1 MALKDK
7 LVNSGIPTVQ
17 PLTTPKPSY
26 TLTDLRNDDEF
37 TMRSERYL
45 KSLGE
50 GDNVDEMFQYFRG
63 SDLNLYDTH
72 KVYRQSKKFT
82 DEQKDDYLYLKNKF
96 DNARVGGIKEKYQ
109 LGVDAA
115 QEIVSDP
122 TILASAF
129 FVPFTGG
136 ASAAGRLAMGAAAKT
151 GLKSMVASN
160 IAKGQALGIPKGV
173 ITAGQVLSKPLSNK
187 ATYGVLA
194 AEGALYAGTFDYV
207 AQDRQLE
214 LGLID
219 KKNLVQTGISA
230 TVGAIAGPA
239 LLGAGR
245 GLAKIP
251 SKVKQIEEVRVSNI
265 DNNENYKPT
274 FIERGNQK
282 LLAGTYGVLGLI
294 PLKPTTIL
302 LKKAEKSPYLLSLLK
317 LFRYDAAQGFVAPK
331 IGSQETLAPSY
342 DEVFRD
348 LVGSSQ
354 QKVNAI
360 LRSYKSL
367 WTYDKA
373 NVALPFSAGHFL
385 NPLRSKTTRTR
396 KSLKFKQALTQEAND
411 DLAYYLRS
419 GNISR
424 VVEVAPNKFKQVK
437 LSDDIV
443 SAGKQIRKELDN
455 TLKRAENAGIK
466 IGSVKGFF
474 PRFWRTDV
482 IKNNK
487 DEFIELIKRGEGL
500 NDAQATK
507 LWEELATEG
516 SEVGSSAVNLNARIK
531 QSRRLTKIND
541 ARFGKFLDNDV
552 RNVLD
557 DYFAEASKLIIRT
570 EMFGETEGKFTQKWI
585 NKIQRQLGKNR
596 LTNTEL
602 EYLKDLYNYTTGIKG
617 KIDTSTPLGKLG
629 QGFSDFLTITMQ
641 TSMLAFST
649 VTSLPEVGVNLLR
662 GAPVRPGV
670 NAMVKGIADG
680 TSEWW
685 KSQKVNYGP
694 YLNVI
699 GKEFKQEANLDVR
712 SQNRQDLNEFYI
724 STDSLK
730 EDRLMSIYG
739 QAVGKTATKV
749 QNAFFKTVLLHQ
761 WTRYVQLVG
770 YDMGKS
776 IIYRNLK
783 QIDDYNKGI
792 IKNTKAQEVNMLR
805 LKDELAELD
814 IDMVGGLEWINRGA
828 KHTDDFF
835 NNVKAGAARYT
846 NEVVMNPTAASA
858 QKPLMHSR
866 PIGRVI
872 YGLMGFPTAF
882 SNTVLRNAMRNLT
895 RDGKT
900 LSAGGTKVSAVHALT
915 AAMFMTQ
922 VGMLNHTLRTGGRNL
937 EQYENGEL
945 SGLDLVL
952 KGASYSGLMGPM
964 EMYYRYGK
972 SKRYESNITAAIGS
986 AIGPNVPDIID
997 YLYMIQSR
1005 GSLTEVALRR
1015 APFSMALKSYH
1026 PDKYEEVLKKARE
1039 IDKQL
1044 FAPDREK
1051 EIEQVPFA
1059 KGGIVEGEDNVPYT
1073 KEDPADR
1080 INPYTGQPYKREQR
1094 NIGGRIISKEILKLI
1109 GDEPI
1114 KKVKSVGSPTL
1125 VKPVD
1130 EGKHAYDVLG
1140 IDDEFLKNWKVE
1152 NSKVVKQRQEEFG
1165 IDDKLKRNK
1174 TVLKALEELSENEI
1188 PYGQYKKIVERE
1200 NPAKLFEDVP
1210 EPPSYTDITASLQSN
1225 KIKKGIVYL
1234 NRNIPDGTIVGG
1246 RLDIPAYKDHDVWVV
1261 SLHLPKGQG
1270 TVYGKTGYFKDVT
1283 FGDAK
1288 LSQKSFDI
1296 AAGKAKSP
1304 IAQMIGKW
1312 QNHTPGELFAKAKTL
1327 LNDPEWTQVGYNP
1340 FRFGFFYDRKTMN
1353 PVIAADE
1360 AIQIGPFVIAKN
1372 VTTALPTDK
1381 RFEVK
1386 LDDKRFNFEKGGTVS
1401 TNEQMDR
1408 LGFDKGGE
1416 NIFSKLIDSIKE
1428 KVPAPARLYYDK
1440 VIRQDKNPIT
1450 EKDFTEKEYQNIK
1463 NYFKQTLIN
1472 DIKSGKIKFDN
1483 QGNAQY
1489 IRQDEKGR
1497 TFTKPVIS
1505 GYRSVE
1511 KNFEPSSTTVSQ
1523 KNKEALSD
1531 LGLLDLQEKMNNS
1544 SDGNVK
1550 DFTNVFGEASY
1561 SFKKDGY
1568 ENSTAS
1574 IDDVYDFNFTY
1585 AGGYNPEKEKAG
1597 ILNTA
1602 NRRKYLALLNQETLR
1617 GSKNQN
1623 IIQRSRP
1630 LLERY
1635 AAFRLPDK
1643 KTAEMLE
1650 QDYQPVNV
1658 KVNIP
1663 IQDIFTQDEWSNLF
1677 GSEQTRQGLQEGGPV
1692 LPVLTFADGN
1702 SRKLTPKE
1710 FDNMVAIN
1718 EYLKGKGYRKEA
1730 RAGILGNIHIETGGS
1745 FSPTQIEKAQNKKL
1759 GYGIFQLTGKKKDYD
1774 KWMSERG
1781 FEEDKINNMAAQL
1794 EYMHDTIQTGRE
1806 IGGGNA
1812 NTLQKSFNE
1821 KSAED
1826 IALDFSN
1833 IWEKPGV
1840 PHNEQRVKAT
1850 STIFNF
1856 LD

>member
-50 GDNVDEMFQYFRG
+50 GDNVDNMFQYFRG

-72 KVYRQSKKFT
+72 KVYRQSKEFT
-82 DEQKDDYLYLKNKF
+82 DEQKEDYIYLKNKF
-96 DNARVGGIKEKYQ
+96 DNARIGGLKEKLQ
-109 LGVDAA
+109 LGVDAT

-129 FVPFTGG
+129 FVPWTGG

-160 IAKGQALGIPKGV
+160 IAKGQALNIPKGV
-173 ITAGQVLSKPLSNK
+173 LTAGQVLSKPLSNK
-187 ATYGVLA
+187 AMYGVLA
-194 AEGALYAGTFDYV
+194 AEGALYSGTFDYV
-207 AQDRQLE
+207 TQDRQLE

-219 KKNLVQTGISA
+219 EKDLVQTGISA

-251 SKVKQIEEVRVSNI
+251 KKVKQIEEVRVSNI

-274 FIERGNQK
+274 LIERGNQK
-282 LLAGTYGVLGLI
+282 LLAGTYGMLGLI
-294 PLKPTTIL
+294 PLKPTTVL
-302 LKKAEKSPYLLSLLK
+302 LKKAEKSPYLLNLLK

-354 QKVNAI
+354 QKVNTI

-396 KSLKFKQALTQEAND
+396 KSLKFRQSLTQEAND

-419 GNISR
+419 GNISKI
-424 VVEVAPNKFKQVK
+424 VEVSPNKFKQVK
-437 LSDDIV
+437 LSDDII

-455 TLKRAENAGIK
+455 TLNRAQAAGIK
-466 IGSVKGFF
+466 IGSVKQFF

-500 NDAQATK
+500 NDAKATE

-552 RNVLD
+552 RTVLD

-570 EMFGETEGKFTQKWI
+570 EMFGETEGKFSQKWI
-585 NKIQRQLGKNR
+585 NKIQRQLGKNK
-596 LTNTEL
+596 LTTTEL
-602 EYLKDLYNYTTGIKG
+602 EYLKDLYNYTTGVKG

-649 VTSLPEVGVNLLR
+649 LTSVAEIGVPLLK
-662 GAPVRPGV
+662 GSPVRPGM
-670 NAMVKGIADG
+670 NAMLKGIGDS

-694 YLNVI
+694 YLEVL
-699 GKEFKQEANLDVR
+699 GKEFKQEANLDIR
-712 SQNRQDLNEFYI
+712 SQNRQDLNSFYT
-724 STDSLK
+724 SVDSVK
-730 EDRLMSIYG
+730 EDRLMAIYG
-739 QAVGKTATKV
+739 QAVGKRATNV
-749 QNAFFKTVLLHQ
+749 QNAFFKTIGLHQ

-792 IKNTKAQEVNMLR
+792 IKNTKTNEVNMLR
-805 LKDELAELD
+805 LKDELAELNV
-814 IDMVGGLEWINRGA
+814 DMVDGLKWINKGA
-828 KHTDDFF
+828 KHTDDFY

-846 NEVVMNPTAASA
+846 NEVVMNPTSASA
-858 QKPLMHSR
+858 QKPLLHSR
-866 PIGRVI
+866 PVGRVI

-882 SNTVLRNAMRNLT
+882 SNTVLRNFVRNFT

-900 LSAGGTKVSAVHALT
+900 LSSGGSKVSAVNAVT

-922 VGMLNHTLRTGGRNL
+922 VGMLNHTIRTGGRNL

-945 SGLDLVL
+945 TARDLIL
-952 KGASYSGLMGPM
+952 KGMSYSGLMGPM

-997 YLYMIQSR
+997 YISMIQSR
-1005 GSLTEVALRR
+1005 GSLAEVALRR
-1015 APFSMALKSYH
+1015 APFSMALKSSH
-1026 PDKYEEVLKKARE
+1026 PDIYEEVLTKARE
-1039 IDKQL
+1039 IDKKL

-1051 EIEQVPFA
+1051 ELKQVPFA

-1109 GDEPI
+1109 GDTPS
-1114 KKVKSVGSPTL
+1114 KKVKSFDSPTL
-1125 VKPVD
+1125 LKPVD
-1130 EGKHAYDVLG
+1130 ENKHAYEVLG
-1140 IDDEFLKNWKVE
+1140 IDDEFLKNWKIE
-1152 NSKVVKQRQEEFG
+1152 NAKVVKQRQEEFG
-1165 IDDKLKRNK
+1165 INDKLKRNPK
-1174 TVLKALEELSENEI
+1174 ISQALKELSENEI
-1188 PYGQYKKIVERE
+1188 DYRGYKRIVEE
-1200 NPAKLFEDVP
+1200 ESPVKLFEDVP
-1210 EPPSYTDITASLQSN
+1210 EPASYTDIAAALQDN
-1225 KIKKGIVYL
+1225 KLKKGLVYL
-1234 NRNIPDGTIVGG
+1234 NKNIPEDTTVGL
-1246 RLDIPAYKDHDVWVV
+1246 RLDIPAYKDHDVWVA
-1261 SLHLPKGQG
+1261 SIHLPKGEG
-1270 TVYGKTGYFKDVT
+1270 TTYGKTGWIKDVT

-1288 LSQKSFDI
+1288 LSQKSFEI
-1296 AAGKAKSP
+1296 ASGKNKSP
-1304 IAQMIGKW
+1304 IAQMTGKW
-1312 QNHTPGELFAKAKTL
+1312 KNHTPGDAYRQAKEF
-1327 LNDPEWTQVGYNP
+1327 LNDKEWTQVGYNP
-1340 FRFGFFYDRKTMN
+1340 FKFGYFYDRLTMN

-1360 AIQIGPFVIAKN
+1360 VIQVGPFVIAKN

-1381 RFEVK
+1381 RFEIK
-1386 LDDKRFNFEKGGTVS
+1386 TKDGNRFNFEKGGTVS

-1463 NYFKQTLIN
+1463 NHFKETLIN

-1531 LGLLDLQEKMNNS
+1531 LGLLDLQEKLNKS

-1635 AAFRLPDK
+1635 AAFRLPDE
-1643 KTAEMLE
+1643 KTSEMLE

-1663 IQDIFTQDEWSNLF
+1663 IQDIFTKDEWSNLF
-1677 GSEQTRQGLQEGGPV
+1677 GSEQTRQGLEEGGPV
-1692 LPVLTFADGN
+1692 LPEYRGRDAYEKAIQKFAESEKDAQLLREFAWVESKFADDPTTFRKDNRSAYQITPIRFQDFKDSLNDN
-1702 SRKLTPKE
+1702 SKTGAGLRRY
-1710 FDNMVAIN
+1710 IN
-1718 EYLKGKGYRKEA
+1718 KMEKKYNTNYRDIK
-1730 RAGILGNIHIETGGS
+1730 
-1745 FSPTQIEKAQNKKL
+1745 
-1759 GYGIFQLTGKKKDYD
+1759 YD
-1774 KWMSERG
+1774 
-1781 FEEDKINNMAAQL
+1781 DLNNP
-1794 EYMHDTIQTGRE
+1794 E
-1806 IGGGNA
+1806 IG
-1812 NTLQKSFNE
+1812 T
-1821 KSAED
+1821 
-1826 IALDFSN
+1826 IVTRALL
-1833 IWEKPGV
+1833 KRV
-1840 PHNEQRVKAT
+1840 PEPIGDTKEQRAVQWKRDWNTELGAGT
-1850 STIFNF
+1850 VEKYLTDLKY

>member
-50 GDNVDEMFQYFRG
+50 GDNVEDMFQYFRG
-63 SDLNLYDTH
+63 SDFNLYDTH

-82 DEQKDDYLYLKNKF
+82 DEQKEDYIYLKNKF

-115 QEIVSDP
+115 QELVSDP

-173 ITAGQVLSKPLSNK
+173 LTAGQVLSKPLSNK

-194 AEGALYAGTFDYV
+194 AEGALWNGTFDYV

-239 LLGAGR
+239 LLKAGR
-245 GLAKIP
+245 VLAKIP
-251 SKVKQIEEVRVSNI
+251 SKVKQVEEVRVSNI

-507 LWEELATEG
+507 LWEELATDG

-570 EMFGETEGKFTQKWI
+570 EMFGETEGKFRQKWI
-585 NKIQRQLGKNR
+585 DKIQRQLGKNK
-596 LTNTEL
+596 LTTTEL

-649 VTSLPEVGVNLLR
+649 ITSLPEVGVNLLR

-670 NAMVKGIADG
+670 TAMVKGIADG

-730 EDRLMSIYG
+730 EDRLMAIYG

-792 IKNTKAQEVNMLR
+792 IKNTKPQEVNMLR

-828 KHTDDFF
+828 KHTDDFYG
-835 NNVKAGAARYT
+835 NVKAGAARYT

-895 RDGKT
+895 RDGRT
-900 LSAGGTKVSAVHALT
+900 LSAGGNRVSAFHTLT

-937 EQYENGEL
+937 EQYENGEI

-1094 NIGGRIISKEILKLI
+1094 NIGGRIISKEILKLMR
-1109 GDEPI
+1109 DEPI

-1165 IDDKLKRNK
+1165 INDKLKRNPK
-1174 TVLKALEELSENEI
+1174 ISQALKELSENEI
-1188 PYGQYKKIVERE
+1188 DYRGYKRIVEE
-1200 NPAKLFEDVP
+1200 ESPVKLFEDVP
-1210 EPPSYTDITASLQSN
+1210 EPASYTDIAAALQDN
-1225 KIKKGIVYL
+1225 KLKKGLVYL
-1234 NRNIPDGTIVGG
+1234 NKNIPEDTTVGL
-1246 RLDIPAYKDHDVWVV
+1246 RLDIPAYKDHDVWVA
-1261 SLHLPKGQG
+1261 SIHLPKGEG
-1270 TVYGKTGYFKDVT
+1270 TTYGKTGWIKDVT

-1288 LSQKSFDI
+1288 LSQKSFEI
-1296 AAGKAKSP
+1296 ASGKNKSP
-1304 IAQMIGKW
+1304 IAQMTGKW
-1312 QNHTPGELFAKAKTL
+1312 KNHTPGDAYRQAKEF
-1327 LNDPEWTQVGYNP
+1327 LNDKEWTQVGYNP
-1340 FRFGFFYDRKTMN
+1340 FKFGYFYDRLTMN

-1360 AIQIGPFVIAKN
+1360 VIQVGPFVIAKN

-1381 RFEVK
+1381 RFEVNLKRTDRKIEIAKPKTGDERKEAIKEYKK
-1386 LDDKRFNFEKGGTVS
+1386 LAELRDKKYPADGSVFNFTDVEMNNLNILNLQVADALYNIDGGRIFKLPSDGSKLKYGKDFTVFKSDNIIPIAATDNYRDKEIFKILYTHVSGHKSTGGFNFTPVDKIMEGTNPNISPLEFYNNFSNTRKELKKAYGDTITLYRLERNTDLINRSGEKPVTNWLHEGKLLDSMKAEPKYKNADFIKKDIKVDDVVAINLGGTYGGYHEFLVKSDLFDLDRLKELSIKDNRFNFEKGGKVS
-1401 TNEQMDR
+1401 TNEQMSR
-1408 LGFDKGGE
+1408 LGFNHGGLHSTLEEANQNRLNVYNYLKSKNLRPEAIVGIMANIDKE
-1416 NIFSKLIDSIKE
+1416 
-1428 KVPAPARLYYDK
+1428 
-1440 VIRQDKNPIT
+1440 T
-1450 EKDFTEKEYQNIK
+1450 
-1463 NYFKQTLIN
+1463 
-1472 DIKSGKIKFDN
+1472 
-1483 QGNAQY
+1483 
-1489 IRQDEKGR
+1489 GR
-1497 TFTKPVIS
+1497 
-1505 GYRSVE
+1505 E
-1511 KNFEPSSTTVSQ
+1511 
-1523 KNKEALSD
+1523 D
-1531 LGLLDLQEKMNNS
+1531 LG
-1544 SDGNVK
+1544 
-1550 DFTNVFGEASY
+1550 
-1561 SFKKDGY
+1561 
-1568 ENSTAS
+1568 
-1574 IDDVYDFNFTY
+1574 
-1585 AGGYNPEKEKAG
+1585 
-1597 ILNTA
+1597 
-1602 NRRKYLALLNQETLR
+1602 
-1617 GSKNQN
+1617 
-1623 IIQRSRP
+1623 
-1630 LLERY
+1630 
-1635 AAFRLPDK
+1635 FR
-1643 KTAEMLE
+1643 
-1650 QDYQPVNV
+1650 
-1658 KVNIP
+1658 
-1663 IQDIFTQDEWSNLF
+1663 
-1677 GSEQTRQGLQEGGPV
+1677 
-1692 LPVLTFADGN
+1692 
-1702 SRKLTPKE
+1702 
-1710 FDNMVAIN
+1710 
-1718 EYLKGKGYRKEA
+1718 
-1730 RAGILGNIHIETGGS
+1730 GS
-1745 FSPTQIEKAQNKKL
+1745 FSYKQQEDIK
-1759 GYGIFQLTGKKKDYD
+1759 
-1774 KWMSERG
+1774 
-1781 FEEDKINNMAAQL
+1781 EDKDIGQGLFQRTTKLHKEGYKNFSEENKLEDSNEADIDYFLDTILNPNSKMREKIGGRNLDEIKESFEKGTTEEITEAINNKWL
-1794 EYMHDTIQTGRE
+1794 
-1806 IGGGNA
+1806 
-1812 NTLQKSFNE
+1812 
-1821 KSAED
+1821 
-1826 IALDFSN
+1826 
-1833 IWEKPGV
+1833 KPGTYGNRDSDPDAHLKNLEDRKFRGNRISEELNV
-1840 PHNEQRVKAT
+1840 FEN
-1850 STIFNF
+1850 
-1856 LD
+1856 

>member
-17 PLTTPKPSY
+17 PLITPKPSY

-50 GDNVDEMFQYFRG
+50 GDNVDNMFQYFRG

-72 KVYRQSKKFT
+72 KVYRQSKEFT
-82 DEQKDDYLYLKNKF
+82 DEQKEDYIYLKNKF
-96 DNARVGGIKEKYQ
+96 DNARIGGLKEKLQ
-109 LGVDAA
+109 LGVDAT

-129 FVPFTGG
+129 FVPWTGG

-160 IAKGQALGIPKGV
+160 IAKGQALNIPKGV
-173 ITAGQVLSKPLSNK
+173 LTAGQVLSKPLSNK
-187 ATYGVLA
+187 AMYGVLA
-194 AEGALYAGTFDYV
+194 AEGALYSGTFDYV
-207 AQDRQLE
+207 TQDRQLE

-219 KKNLVQTGISA
+219 EKDLVQTGISA

-251 SKVKQIEEVRVSNI
+251 KKVKQIEEVRVSNI

-274 FIERGNQK
+274 LIERGNQK
-282 LLAGTYGVLGLI
+282 LLAGTYGMLGLI
-294 PLKPTTIL
+294 PLKPTTVL
-302 LKKAEKSPYLLSLLK
+302 LKKAEKSPYLLNLLK

-354 QKVNAI
+354 QKVNTI

-396 KSLKFKQALTQEAND
+396 KSLKFRQSLTQEAND
-411 DLAYYLRS
+411 DLTYYLRS
-419 GNISR
+419 GNISKM
-424 VVEVAPNKFKQVK
+424 VEVSPNKFKQVK
-437 LSDDIV
+437 LSDDII

-455 TLKRAENAGIK
+455 TLNRAQAAGIK
-466 IGSVKGFF
+466 IGSVKQFF

-500 NDAQATK
+500 NNAKATE

-552 RNVLD
+552 RTVLD

-570 EMFGETEGKFTQKWI
+570 EMFGETEGKFSQKWI
-585 NKIQRQLGKNR
+585 NKIQRQLGKNK
-596 LTNTEL
+596 LTTTEL
-602 EYLKDLYNYTTGIKG
+602 EYLKDLYNYTTGVKG

-649 VTSLPEVGVNLLR
+649 LTSVAEIGVPLLK
-662 GAPVRPGV
+662 GSPVRPGM
-670 NAMVKGIADG
+670 NAMLKGIGDS

-694 YLNVI
+694 YLEVL
-699 GKEFKQEANLDVR
+699 GKEFKQEANLDIR
-712 SQNRQDLNEFYI
+712 SQNRQDLNAFYT
-724 STDSLK
+724 SVDSVK
-730 EDRLMSIYG
+730 EDRLMAIYG
-739 QAVGKTATKV
+739 QAVGKRATNV
-749 QNAFFKTVLLHQ
+749 QNAFFKTIGLHQ

-792 IKNTKAQEVNMLR
+792 IKNTKTNEVNMLR
-805 LKDELAELD
+805 LKDELAELNV
-814 IDMVGGLEWINRGA
+814 DMVDGLKWINKGA
-828 KHTDDFF
+828 KHTDDFY

-846 NEVVMNPTAASA
+846 NEVVMNPTSASA
-858 QKPLMHSR
+858 QKPLLHSR
-866 PIGRVI
+866 PVGRVI

-882 SNTVLRNAMRNLT
+882 SNTVLRNFVRNFT
-895 RDGKT
+895 RDSKT
-900 LSAGGTKVSAVHALT
+900 LSSGGSKVSAVNAVT

-922 VGMLNHTLRTGGRNL
+922 VGMLNHTIRTGGRNL

-945 SGLDLVL
+945 TARDLIL
-952 KGASYSGLMGPM
+952 KGMSYSGLMGPM

-997 YLYMIQSR
+997 YISMIQSR
-1005 GSLTEVALRR
+1005 GSLAEVALRR
-1015 APFSMALKSYH
+1015 APFSMALKSSH
-1026 PDKYEEVLKKARE
+1026 PDIYEEVLTKARE
-1039 IDKQL
+1039 IDKKL

-1051 EIEQVPFA
+1051 ELKQVPFA

-1109 GDEPI
+1109 GDTPN
-1114 KKVKSVGSPTL
+1114 KKVKSFGSPTL
-1125 VKPVD
+1125 LKPVD
-1130 EGKHAYDVLG
+1130 EDKHAYEVLG

-1152 NSKVVKQRQEEFG
+1152 NAKVVKQRQEEFG
-1165 IDDKLKRNK
+1165 INDKLKRNPK
-1174 TVLKALEELSENEI
+1174 ISQALKELSENEI
-1188 PYGQYKKIVERE
+1188 DYRGYKRIVEE
-1200 NPAKLFEDVP
+1200 ESPVKLFEDVP
-1210 EPPSYTDITASLQSN
+1210 EPASYTDIAAALQDN
-1225 KIKKGIVYL
+1225 KLKKGLVYL
-1234 NRNIPDGTIVGG
+1234 NKNIPEDTIVGL
-1246 RLDIPAYKDHDVWVV
+1246 RLDIPAYKDHDVWVA
-1261 SLHLPKGQG
+1261 SIHLPKGEG
-1270 TVYGKTGYFKDVT
+1270 TTYGKTGWIKDVT

-1288 LSQKSFDI
+1288 LSQKSFEI
-1296 AAGKAKSP
+1296 ASGKNKSP
-1304 IAQMIGKW
+1304 IAQMTGKW
-1312 QNHTPGELFAKAKTL
+1312 KNHTPGDAYRQAKEF
-1327 LNDPEWTQVGYNP
+1327 LNDKEWTQVGYNP
-1340 FRFGFFYDRKTMN
+1340 FKFGYFYDRATMN

-1360 AIQIGPFVIAKN
+1360 VIQVGPFVIAKN

-1381 RFEVK
+1381 RFEIK
-1386 LDDKRFNFEKGGTVS
+1386 TKEGNRFNFEKGGKVS

-1408 LGFDKGGE
+1408 LGFSNGGAILNYIAQARGYE
-1416 NIFSKLIDSIKE
+1416 DPTFLKQYGDDVKWQETRGAGPTTVQNNNG
-1428 KVPAPARLYYDK
+1428 PARGS
-1440 VIRQDKNPIT
+1440 
-1450 EKDFTEKEYQNIK
+1450 YQ
-1463 NYFKQTLIN
+1463 
-1472 DIKSGKIKFDN
+1472 
-1483 QGNAQY
+1483 
-1489 IRQDEKGR
+1489 
-1497 TFTKPVIS
+1497 
-1505 GYRSVE
+1505 VE
-1511 KNFEPSSTTVSQ
+1511 GSEGSSRNETILQRAKNFYETYPDAPKS
-1523 KNKEALSD
+1523 KEI
-1531 LGLLDLQEKMNNS
+1531 Q
-1544 SDGNVK
+1544 
-1550 DFTNVFGEASY
+1550 
-1561 SFKKDGY
+1561 
-1568 ENSTAS
+1568 
-1574 IDDVYDFNFTY
+1574 Y
-1585 AGGYNPEKEKAG
+1585 A
-1597 ILNTA
+1597 
-1602 NRRKYLALLNQETLR
+1602 
-1617 GSKNQN
+1617 
-1623 IIQRSRP
+1623 
-1630 LLERY
+1630 
-1635 AAFRLPDK
+1635 
-1643 KTAEMLE
+1643 LE
-1650 QDYQPVNV
+1650 Q
-1658 KVNIP
+1658 
-1663 IQDIFTQDEWSNLF
+1663 
-1677 GSEQTRQGLQEGGPV
+1677 R
-1692 LPVLTFADGN
+1692 
-1702 SRKLTPKE
+1702 
-1710 FDNMVAIN
+1710 
-1718 EYLKGKGYRKEA
+1718 GK
-1730 RAGILGNIHIETGGS
+1730 
-1745 FSPTQIEKAQNKKL
+1745 
-1759 GYGIFQLTGKKKDYD
+1759 D
-1774 KWMSERG
+1774 
-1781 FEEDKINNMAAQL
+1781 
-1794 EYMHDTIQTGRE
+1794 
-1806 IGGGNA
+1806 
-1812 NTLQKSFNE
+1812 
-1821 KSAED
+1821 
-1826 IALDFSN
+1826 LDFSTLSEDTQDALFYMDAERGTLPLDDLAAGKLDHKN
-1833 IWEKPGV
+1833 AWMNHWNQGPDQKVMEQKWDRAQEEKI
-1840 PHNEQRVKAT
+1840 
-1850 STIFNF
+1850 IFLNAQ
-1856 LD
+1856 DK

>member
-173 ITAGQVLSKPLSNK
+173 LTAGQVLSKPLSNK

-585 NKIQRQLGKNR
+585 
-596 LTNTEL
+596 
-602 EYLKDLYNYTTGIKG
+602 
-617 KIDTSTPLGKLG
+617 
-629 QGFSDFLTITMQ
+629 
-641 TSMLAFST
+641 
-649 VTSLPEVGVNLLR
+649 
-662 GAPVRPGV
+662 
-670 NAMVKGIADG
+670 
-680 TSEWW
+680 
-685 KSQKVNYGP
+685 
-694 YLNVI
+694 
-699 GKEFKQEANLDVR
+699 
-712 SQNRQDLNEFYI
+712 
-724 STDSLK
+724 
-730 EDRLMSIYG
+730 
-739 QAVGKTATKV
+739 TK
-749 QNAFFKTVLLHQ
+749 
-761 WTRYVQLVG
+761 
-770 YDMGKS
+770 
-776 IIYRNLK
+776 
-783 QIDDYNKGI
+783 
-792 IKNTKAQEVNMLR
+792 
-805 LKDELAELD
+805 
-814 IDMVGGLEWINRGA
+814 
-828 KHTDDFF
+828 
-835 NNVKAGAARYT
+835 
-846 NEVVMNPTAASA
+846 
-858 QKPLMHSR
+858 
-866 PIGRVI
+866 
-872 YGLMGFPTAF
+872 
-882 SNTVLRNAMRNLT
+882 
-895 RDGKT
+895 
-900 LSAGGTKVSAVHALT
+900 
-915 AAMFMTQ
+915 
-922 VGMLNHTLRTGGRNL
+922 
-937 EQYENGEL
+937 
-945 SGLDLVL
+945 
-952 KGASYSGLMGPM
+952 
-964 EMYYRYGK
+964 
-972 SKRYESNITAAIGS
+972 
-986 AIGPNVPDIID
+986 
-997 YLYMIQSR
+997 
-1005 GSLTEVALRR
+1005 
-1015 APFSMALKSYH
+1015 
-1026 PDKYEEVLKKARE
+1026 
-1039 IDKQL
+1039 
-1044 FAPDREK
+1044 
-1051 EIEQVPFA
+1051 
-1059 KGGIVEGEDNVPYT
+1059 
-1073 KEDPADR
+1073 
-1080 INPYTGQPYKREQR
+1080 
-1094 NIGGRIISKEILKLI
+1094 
-1109 GDEPI
+1109 
-1114 KKVKSVGSPTL
+1114 
-1125 VKPVD
+1125 
-1130 EGKHAYDVLG
+1130 
-1140 IDDEFLKNWKVE
+1140 
-1152 NSKVVKQRQEEFG
+1152 
-1165 IDDKLKRNK
+1165 
-1174 TVLKALEELSENEI
+1174 
-1188 PYGQYKKIVERE
+1188 
-1200 NPAKLFEDVP
+1200 
-1210 EPPSYTDITASLQSN
+1210 
-1225 KIKKGIVYL
+1225 
-1234 NRNIPDGTIVGG
+1234 
-1246 RLDIPAYKDHDVWVV
+1246 
-1261 SLHLPKGQG
+1261 
-1270 TVYGKTGYFKDVT
+1270 FKD
-1283 FGDAK
+1283 
-1288 LSQKSFDI
+1288 
-1296 AAGKAKSP
+1296 
-1304 IAQMIGKW
+1304 
-1312 QNHTPGELFAKAKTL
+1312 N
-1327 LNDPEWTQVGYNP
+1327 
-1340 FRFGFFYDRKTMN
+1340 
-1353 PVIAADE
+1353 
-1360 AIQIGPFVIAKN
+1360 
-1372 VTTALPTDK
+1372 
-1381 RFEVK
+1381 
-1386 LDDKRFNFEKGGTVS
+1386 
-1401 TNEQMDR
+1401 
-1408 LGFDKGGE
+1408 
-1416 NIFSKLIDSIKE
+1416 
-1428 KVPAPARLYYDK
+1428 
-1440 VIRQDKNPIT
+1440 
-1450 EKDFTEKEYQNIK
+1450 
-1463 NYFKQTLIN
+1463 
-1472 DIKSGKIKFDN
+1472 
-1483 QGNAQY
+1483 
-1489 IRQDEKGR
+1489 
-1497 TFTKPVIS
+1497 
-1505 GYRSVE
+1505 
-1511 KNFEPSSTTVSQ
+1511 
-1523 KNKEALSD
+1523 
-1531 LGLLDLQEKMNNS
+1531 
-1544 SDGNVK
+1544 
-1550 DFTNVFGEASY
+1550 
-1561 SFKKDGY
+1561 
-1568 ENSTAS
+1568 
-1574 IDDVYDFNFTY
+1574 
-1585 AGGYNPEKEKAG
+1585 
-1597 ILNTA
+1597 
-1602 NRRKYLALLNQETLR
+1602 
-1617 GSKNQN
+1617 
-1623 IIQRSRP
+1623 
-1630 LLERY
+1630 
-1635 AAFRLPDK
+1635 
-1643 KTAEMLE
+1643 
-1650 QDYQPVNV
+1650 
-1658 KVNIP
+1658 
-1663 IQDIFTQDEWSNLF
+1663 
-1677 GSEQTRQGLQEGGPV
+1677 
-1692 LPVLTFADGN
+1692 
-1702 SRKLTPKE
+1702 
-1710 FDNMVAIN
+1710 
-1718 EYLKGKGYRKEA
+1718 
-1730 RAGILGNIHIETGGS
+1730 
-1745 FSPTQIEKAQNKKL
+1745 
-1759 GYGIFQLTGKKKDYD
+1759 
-1774 KWMSERG
+1774 
-1781 FEEDKINNMAAQL
+1781 
-1794 EYMHDTIQTGRE
+1794 
-1806 IGGGNA
+1806 
-1812 NTLQKSFNE
+1812 
-1821 KSAED
+1821 
-1826 IALDFSN
+1826 
-1833 IWEKPGV
+1833 
-1840 PHNEQRVKAT
+1840 
-1850 STIFNF
+1850 
-1856 LD
+1856 